1 MFLGQARGRVGSV
14 VFSRRMGKQITRT
27 YNAEPANPKTRAQ
40 ALQRA
45 QFSTVIAASVGLKE
59 VINNSFD
66 GVKNGQESVNKFVSV
81 NLSDLR
87 KRSLEGETT
96 AMEWLVPKGSSFVQP
111 QPWIISQGSLK
122 EIWAGTSN
130 LLLADSKVYPDGW
143 ASITSEEMAAWTA
156 ADLKKVWAYEPGCQ
170 LTFVTI
176 ESVTQPDGTEKLQP
190 VIDRIVFNNLSPND
204 SETPLFYQDE
214 RADDEYIYISANFV
228 DLTKTTLPVGEDKY
242 GNKVVILPDYLT
254 APQGGTTWAGP
265 LNLADGFLGLG
276 VITTVVRD
284 GNYVHSKSYFSPNYD
299 AYDYTDDAVST
310 YLAQSN
316 ARKVISSDYYTEQ
329 PGTDYN
335 DFDVPTLEEV
345 VSAQIF
351 AQGMK
356 AKGVY
361 VGKSN
366 SYGPVAE
373 GVPITL
379 QVNLPA
385 RFQIRANSMS
395 AYNGETPLGNDWTI
409 MRSSAGSMIVTGPM
423 PTTTTFPFNVS
434 FEVDDNYS
442 GSYVGRAAL
451 RINVS
456 KANSKP

>member
-87 KRSLEGETT
+87 ARALDGDTP
-96 AMEWLVPKGSSFVQP
+96 ALEWLVPKGQSFVQP
-111 QPWIISQGSLK
+111 QSWIISKGQLGQILPNIRS
-122 EIWAGTSN
+122 IFG
-130 LLLADSKVYPDGW
+130 DSASFEYPNGDEYFGF
-143 ASITSEEMAAWTA
+143 TV
-156 ADLKKVWAYEPGCQ
+156 DKLKKEFFYEPGCQ
-170 LTFVTI
+170 LTFVTV
-176 ESVTQPDGTEKLQP
+176 ELTNDVDGNP
-190 VIDRIVFNNLSPND
+190 VYVPKYDRIVFNSLAPASGSDAVIQNED
-204 SETPLFYQDE
+204 GEDFFKV
-214 RADDEYIYISANFV
+214 RAEFV
-228 DLTKTTLPVGEDKY
+228 DLTKTTLPIITG
-242 GNKVVILPDYLT
+242 GNIGKAVKLPDYISPNNVAGTVT
-254 APQGGTTWAGP
+254 AH
-265 LNLADGFLGLG
+265 LAEGYICLG
-276 VITTVVRD
+276 VITTVLRN
-284 GNYVHSKSYFSPNYD
+284 GNYVHSTSYIRPNFD
-299 AYDYTDDAVST
+299 GYDYTDDAVST
-310 YLAQSN
+310 YMTQSN

-335 DFDVPTLEEV
+335 DWDVPTLEEV

-356 AKGVY
+356 PKGIY
-361 VGKSN
+361 IGQSN

-385 RFQIRANSMS
+385 RFQIRANSIS

-409 MRSSAGSMIVTGPM
+409 MRSSAGSMIITGPM

-442 GSYVGRAAL
+442 GSHVGRAAL

-456 KANSKP
+456 KANS

>member
-87 KRSLEGETT
+87 KRSLGGEST
-96 AMEWLVPKGSSFVQP
+96 ANEWLVPKGSSFVQP

-130 LLLADSKVYPDGW
+130 LLLVNSKTYPDGW
-143 ASITSEEMAAWTA
+143 ESITVEEIAAWTA

-176 ESVTQPDGTEKLQP
+176 ESVTQADGTERLQP
-190 VIDRIVFNNLSPND
+190 VIDRIVFNNLAPND

-214 RADDEYIYISANFV
+214 RATDTYIFISANFV
-228 DLTKTTLPVGEDKY
+228 DLTKTTLTVDEDNH
-242 GNKVVILPDYLT
+242 GNKVVRLPDYLV
-254 APQGGTTWAGP
+254 APQGVSTWQGP
-265 LNLADGFLGLG
+265 LNLGDGYLGLG
-276 VITTVVRD
+276 VITTVLRD

-310 YLAQSN
+310 YLAQSSN

-329 PGTDYN
+329 PGTDY
-335 DFDVPTLEEV
+335 DDWDVPTLEEV

-356 AKGVY
+356 PKGVY
-361 VGKSN
+361 VGQTN

-423 PTTTTFPFNVS
+423 PTTNSFPFNVS
-434 FEVDDNYS
+434 FEVDDTVS
-442 GSYVGRAAL
+442 GSHVGRAAL

-456 KANSKP
+456 KANS

>member
-66 GVKNGQESVNKFVSV
+66 GVKNGQESVNKFVSL

-87 KRSLEGETT
+87 ARALDGDSAAL
-96 AMEWLVPKGSSFVQP
+96 EWLVPKGQSFVQP
-111 QPWIISQGSLK
+111 QSWIISKGQLGQILPNISNIFGNSTVIK
-122 EIWAGTSN
+122 EG
-130 LLLADSKVYPDGW
+130 DEDYKVF
-143 ASITSEEMAAWTA
+143 TV
-156 ADLKKVWAYEPGCQ
+156 ADLKQRFFYEPGCQ
-170 LTFVTI
+170 LTFVTV
-176 ESVTQPDGTEKLQP
+176 ELTEDVDGNSVYVPKY
-190 VIDRIVFNNLSPND
+190 DRIVFNNLAPSADSDPVILFSPG
-204 SETPLFYQDE
+204 EGTHFIIK
-214 RADDEYIYISANFV
+214 AEYV
-228 DLTKTTLPVGEDKY
+228 DLTKTTLEVGASHT
-242 GNKVVILPDYLT
+242 GLGKVVSLPEYIGVNIVEQSTT
-254 APQGGTTWAGP
+254 AQ
-265 LNLADGFLGLG
+265 LGEGYICLG
-276 VITTVVRD
+276 VITTVLRD
-284 GNYVHSKSYFSPNYD
+284 GNYVHSTSYIRPNFD
-299 AYDYTDDAVST
+299 GYDYTEDAVST
-310 YLAQSN
+310 YLAQSK
-316 ARKVISSDYYTEQ
+316 ARKAISSDYYTEQ

-335 DFDVPTLEEV
+335 DWDVPTLEEV

-356 AKGVY
+356 PKGVY
-361 VGKSN
+361 VGQSN

-373 GVPITL
+373 GVPVTL

-409 MRSSAGSMIVTGPM
+409 MRSSAGSMIITGPM

-434 FEVDDNYS
+434 FQVDDTVS
-442 GSYVGRAAL
+442 GSNIGRAAL

-456 KANSKP
+456 KANS

>member
-14 VFSRRMGKQITRT
+14 VFSRRMGKQVTRT

-45 QFSTVIAASVGLKE
+45 QFSTVIAASVGLKD

-87 KRSLEGETT
+87 KRSLEGEST
-96 AMEWLVPKGSSFVQP
+96 ANEWLVPKGSSFVQP
-111 QPWIISQGSLK
+111 QPWIISQGSLM

-130 LLLADSKVYPDGW
+130 LLLVNSKVYPDGW
-143 ASITSEEMAAWTA
+143 ASISSEEIAAWTA

-176 ESVTQPDGTEKLQP
+176 ESVTQPDGTAKLQP
-190 VIDRIVFNNLSPND
+190 VIDRIVFNNLAPND

-214 RADDEYIYISANFV
+214 RSDDTYIYIPANFV
-228 DLTKTTLPVGEDKY
+228 DLTKTTLTVGADNH
-242 GNKVVILPDYLT
+242 GNKAVILPEYLV
-254 APQGGTTWAGP
+254 APQGVNTMEGR
-265 LNLADGFLGLG
+265 LNLGDGYLGLG
-276 VITTVVRD
+276 VITTVLRD

-310 YLAQSN
+310 YMTQSK

-329 PGTDYN
+329 PGTEYN
-335 DFDVPTLEEV
+335 DREVPTLEEV
-345 VSAQIF
+345 VSSQIS
-351 AQGMK
+351 ALGMQP
-356 AKGVY
+356 KGVY
-361 VGKSN
+361 IGKSN

-373 GVPITL
+373 GVPVTL
-379 QVNLPA
+379 VIELPP
-385 RFQIRANSMS
+385 RFQIRGNSVK
-395 AYNGETPLGNDWTI
+395 AFNGETPLDNDWQIQRTNAWRVFI
-409 MRSSAGSMIVTGPM
+409 TGPM
-423 PTTTTFPFNVS
+423 PTTTSFPFNVS
-434 FEVDDNYS
+434 FEVDDTVT
-442 GSYVGRAAL
+442 GSHVGRGAL

-456 KANSKP
+456 KANS

>member
-66 GVKNGQESVNKFVSV
+66 GVKNGQESVNKFVSL

-87 KRSLEGETT
+87 ARALDGDTP
-96 AMEWLVPKGSSFVQP
+96 ALEWLVPKGQSFVQP
-111 QPWIISQGSLK
+111 QSWIISKGQLGQILPD
-122 EIWAGTSN
+122 
-130 LLLADSKVYPDGW
+130 LADILGASTLIKEGDNIYHVY
-143 ASITSEEMAAWTA
+143 TV
-156 ADLKKVWAYEPGCQ
+156 ADLKQRFFYAPGCQ
-170 LTFVTI
+170 LTFVTV
-176 ESVTQPDGTEKLQP
+176 ELTEDVDGNTVYVPKY
-190 VIDRIVFNNLSPND
+190 DRIVFNNLAPSADSDPVILYSPGVAYFAIKA
-204 SETPLFYQDE
+204 E
-214 RADDEYIYISANFV
+214 FV
-228 DLTKTTLPVGEDKY
+228 DLTKTTLKVSGYTGLD
-242 GNKVVILPDYLT
+242 KVVLLPDYIYPNT
-254 APQGGTTWAGP
+254 VAGTTVAH
-265 LNLADGFLGLG
+265 LAEGHICLG
-276 VITTVVRD
+276 VITTVLRD
-284 GNYVHSKSYFSPNYD
+284 GNYVHSTSYIRPNFD
-299 AYDYTDDAVST
+299 GYDYTEDAVST

-329 PGTDYN
+329 PGTDYS
-335 DFDVPTLEEV
+335 DWDVPTLEQV
-345 VSAQIF
+345 VSAQIS
-351 AQGMK
+351 AQGMT

-373 GVPITL
+373 GVPVTL
-379 QVNLPA
+379 AVQLPP
-385 RFQIRANSMS
+385 RFQIRANSMT

-409 MRSSAGSMIVTGPM
+409 MRSSAGSMIVSGPM
-423 PTTTTFPFNVS
+423 PTTTSFPFNVS

-442 GSYVGRAAL
+442 GSHVGRAAL

-456 KANSKP
+456 KANS

>member
-66 GVKNGQESVNKFVSV
+66 GVKNGQESVNKFVSL

-87 KRSLEGETT
+87 ARALDGDSAAL
-96 AMEWLVPKGSSFVQP
+96 EWLVPKGQSFVQP
-111 QPWIISQGSLK
+111 QSWIISKGQLGHILPN
-122 EIWAGTSN
+122 IANIFG
-130 LLLADSKVYPDGW
+130 DSIPYQEGGRQYHAYTVG
-143 ASITSEEMAAWTA
+143 
-156 ADLKKVWAYEPGCQ
+156 DLKQRFFYEPGCQ
-170 LTFVTI
+170 LTFVTV
-176 ESVTQPDGTEKLQP
+176 ELTEDVDGNTVYVPKY
-190 VIDRIVFNNLSPND
+190 DRIVFNNLSPSALGDIVIMYPPGEDYFAIN
-204 SETPLFYQDE
+204 
-214 RADDEYIYISANFV
+214 AEYV
-228 DLTKTTLPVGEDKY
+228 DLTKTTLKVSKQYAGLD
-242 GNKVVILPDYLT
+242 KVVLLPDYISSNTVDQSTT
-254 APQGGTTWAGP
+254 AK
-265 LNLADGFLGLG
+265 LGEGYICLG

-284 GNYVHSKSYFSPNYD
+284 GNYVHSTSYIRPNFD
-299 AYDYTDDAVST
+299 GYDYTEDAVST
-310 YLAQSN
+310 YLAQSK
-316 ARKVISSDYYTEQ
+316 ARKAISSDYYTEQ

-335 DFDVPTLEEV
+335 DWDVPTLEEV

-351 AQGMK
+351 ALGMK
-356 AKGVY
+356 PKGVY
-361 VGKSN
+361 VGQSN

-379 QVNLPA
+379 QVNLPP
-385 RFQIRANSMS
+385 RFQVRANSMS

-423 PTTTTFPFNVS
+423 PTTTSFPFNVS

-442 GSYVGRAAL
+442 GSHVGRAAL

-456 KANSKP
+456 KANS

>member
-87 KRSLEGETT
+87 KRSLEGEST
-96 AMEWLVPKGSSFVQP
+96 ANEWLVPKGSSFVQP

-130 LLLADSKVYPDGW
+130 LLLVDSKRYPDGW
-143 ASITSEEMAAWTA
+143 ESITDDELVAWTA
-156 ADLKKVWAYEPGCQ
+156 AALKNVWAYEPGCQ

-176 ESVTQPDGTEKLQP
+176 ESVTQADGTERLQP
-190 VIDRIVFNNLSPND
+190 VIDRIVFNNLAPND
-204 SETPLFYQDE
+204 SQTPLFYQNKYENDNNV
-214 RADDEYIYISANFV
+214 YISANFV
-228 DLTKTTLPVGEDKY
+228 DLTKTTLTVGADNY
-242 GNKVVILPDYLT
+242 GNKVVILPDYLVT
-254 APQGGTTWAGP
+254 PQGVTTKEGP

-276 VITTVVRD
+276 VITTVLRD
-284 GNYVHSKSYFSPNYD
+284 GNYVHSNSHFSPNYD

-310 YLAQSN
+310 YLAQSK
-316 ARKVISSDYYTEQ
+316 ARKAISSDYYTEQ

-335 DFDVPTLEEV
+335 DWDVPTLEDV

-351 AQGMK
+351 AHGMK
-356 AKGVY
+356 PKGVF
-361 VGKSN
+361 VGQTN

-379 QVNLPA
+379 QINLPP

-423 PTTTTFPFNVS
+423 PTTTSFPFNVS
-434 FEVDDNYS
+434 FEVDDSTS
-442 GSYVGRAAL
+442 GSHVGRAAL

-456 KANSKP
+456 KANT

>member
-66 GVKNGQESVNKFVSV
+66 GVKNGQESVNKFVSL

-87 KRSLEGETT
+87 ARALDGDSAAL
-96 AMEWLVPKGSSFVQP
+96 EWLVPKGQSFVQP
-111 QPWIISQGSLK
+111 QSWIISKGQLGQILPN
-122 EIWAGTSN
+122 ISN
-130 LLLADSKVYPDGW
+130 IFGNSTTIKPEVGDWYSAFTV
-143 ASITSEEMAAWTA
+143 
-156 ADLKKVWAYEPGCQ
+156 ADLKQRFFYEPGCQ
-170 LTFVTI
+170 LTFVTV
-176 ESVTQPDGTEKLQP
+176 ELTTDVDGNSVYVPKF
-190 VIDRIVFNNLSPND
+190 DRIVFNNLAPSAGSDPVIIYANGR
-204 SETPLFYQDE
+204 EEHF
-214 RADDEYIYISANFV
+214 AIKAEYV
-228 DLTKTTLPVGEDKY
+228 DLTKTTLHVKDKY
-242 GNKVVILPDYLT
+242 VIADGTIKVVELPEYF
-254 APQGGTTWAGP
+254 AAFSIPGEYTTM
-265 LNLADGFLGLG
+265 LKLAEGYICLG
-276 VITTVVRD
+276 VITTVLRD
-284 GNYVHSKSYFSPNYD
+284 GNYVHSTSYIRPNFD
-299 AYDYTDDAVST
+299 GYDYTEDAVST

-316 ARKVISSDYYTEQ
+316 ARKAISSDYYTEQ

-356 AKGVY
+356 PKGVF
-361 VGKSN
+361 VGQTN

-379 QVNLPA
+379 QVNLPP

-409 MRSSAGSMIVTGPM
+409 MRSSLGSMIVTGPM
-423 PTTTTFPFNVS
+423 PTTTSFPFNVS
-434 FEVDDNYS
+434 FQVDDTVS
-442 GSYVGRAAL
+442 GSDVGRAAL

-456 KANSKP
+456 KANS

>member
-87 KRSLEGETT
+87 ARALDGDSAAL
-96 AMEWLVPKGSSFVQP
+96 EWLVPKGQSFVQP
-111 QPWIISQGSLK
+111 QSWIISKGQLGQILP
-122 EIWAGTSN
+122 N
-130 LLLADSKVYPDGW
+130 LRNIFGNATTITEGEEEYKVF
-143 ASITSEEMAAWTA
+143 TV
-156 ADLKKVWAYEPGCQ
+156 ADLKRACFYEPGCQ
-170 LTFVTI
+170 LTFVTVQLT
-176 ESVTQPDGTEKLQP
+176 EDADGNSVYVPKY
-190 VIDRIVFNNLSPND
+190 DRIVFNNLAPSADSDAVMLYSPG
-204 SETPLFYQDE
+204 EGEFAIKAE
-214 RADDEYIYISANFV
+214 FV
-228 DLTKTTLPVGEDKY
+228 DLTKTTLEVSDYQGLD
-242 GNKVVILPDYLT
+242 KVVLVPEYINPEGLES
-254 APQGGTTWAGP
+254 GTVAQLEEGYIC
-265 LNLADGFLGLG
+265 LGI
-276 VITTVVRD
+276 ITTVLRD
-284 GNYVHSKSYFSPNYD
+284 GNYVHSTSYIRPNFD
-299 AYDYTDDAVST
+299 GYDYTEDAVST

-335 DFDVPTLEEV
+335 DWEVPTLEQV
-345 VSAQIF
+345 VSAQIQ
-351 AQGMK
+351 ANGMQ

-361 VGKSN
+361 IGQSN

-373 GVPITL
+373 GNFVTL
-379 QVNLPA
+379 SIEVPA
-385 RFQIRANSMS
+385 RFQIRANSVH
-395 AYNGETPLGNDWTI
+395 AYNGETPLGNDWYIT
-409 MRSSAGSMIVTGPM
+409 RSGARGVIITGPM
-423 PTTTTFPFNVS
+423 PTTTSFPFNVS
-434 FEVDDNYS
+434 FEVDDSYS
-442 GSYVGRAAL
+442 GSHVGLAAL

-456 KANSKP
+456 KANS

>member
-87 KRSLEGETT
+87 ARALDGDSAAL
-96 AMEWLVPKGSSFVQP
+96 EWLVPKGQSFVQP
-111 QPWIISQGSLK
+111 QSWIISKGQLGQILPNISNIFGNTTTIK
-122 EIWAGTSN
+122 EDHNEYNAFT
-130 LLLADSKVYPDGW
+130 V
-143 ASITSEEMAAWTA
+143 
-156 ADLKKVWAYEPGCQ
+156 ADLKQRFFYEPGCQ
-170 LTFVTI
+170 LTFVTV
-176 ESVTQPDGTEKLQP
+176 ELTTDVDGNSVYVPKF
-190 VIDRIVFNNLSPND
+190 DRIVFNNLAP
-204 SETPLFYQDE
+204 
-214 RADDEYIYISANFV
+214 SAGSDPVIIFAKGNGSHFAIKAEFV
-228 DLTKTTLPVGEDKY
+228 DLTKTTLHVNDEYTYLDEKI
-242 GNKVVILPDYLT
+242 KVVELPEYFADNYAADDVYTL
-254 APQGGTTWAGP
+254 Q
-265 LNLADGFLGLG
+265 LAEGYICLG
-276 VITTVVRD
+276 VITTVLRD
-284 GNYVHSKSYFSPNYD
+284 GNYVHSTSYIRPNFD
-299 AYDYTDDAVST
+299 GYDYTEDAVST

-316 ARKVISSDYYTEQ
+316 ARKAISSDYYTEQ

-335 DFDVPTLEEV
+335 DWDVPTLEDV

-351 AQGMK
+351 ALGMK
-356 AKGVY
+356 PKGVY
-361 VGKSN
+361 VGQTN

-379 QVNLPA
+379 QVNLPP

-423 PTTTTFPFNVS
+423 PTTTSFPLNVS
-434 FEVDDNYS
+434 FQVDDTVSSSN
-442 GSYVGRAAL
+442 VGRAAL

-456 KANSKP
+456 KANS

>member
-66 GVKNGQESVNKFVSV
+66 GVKNGQESVNKFVSL

-87 KRSLEGETT
+87 ARALDGDSAAL
-96 AMEWLVPKGSSFVQP
+96 EWLVPKGQSFVQP
-111 QPWIISQGSLK
+111 QSWIISKGQLGQILPNLTNIFGNMTTIK
-122 EIWAGTSN
+122 EGVEDFRVFT
-130 LLLADSKVYPDGW
+130 V
-143 ASITSEEMAAWTA
+143 
-156 ADLKKVWAYEPGCQ
+156 ADLKRACFYEPGCQ
-170 LTFVTI
+170 LTFVTV
-176 ESVTQPDGTEKLQP
+176 ELTTDVDGNSVYVPKY
-190 VIDRIVFNNLSPND
+190 DRIVFNNLAPSADSDAVMLFSPGED
-204 SETPLFYQDE
+204 AFAIKAE
-214 RADDEYIYISANFV
+214 FV
-228 DLTKTTLPVGEDKY
+228 DLTKTTLD
-242 GNKVVILPDYLT
+242 VVTDYTGIEKAVLLPDYIDV
-254 APQGGTTWAGP
+254 
-265 LNLADGFLGLG
+265 DGVDETNIAKLGEGYICLG
-276 VITTVVRD
+276 IITTVLRD
-284 GNYVHSKSYFSPNYD
+284 GNYVHSTSYIRPNFD
-299 AYDYTDDAVST
+299 GYDYTDDAVST
-310 YLAQSN
+310 YMTQSK

-335 DFDVPTLEEV
+335 DWDVPTLEEV

-351 AQGMK
+351 AHGMK
-356 AKGVY
+356 PKGVY
-361 VGKSN
+361 VGQTN

-379 QVNLPA
+379 QVNLPP
-385 RFQIRANSMS
+385 RFQVRANSMS

-423 PTTTTFPFNVS
+423 PTTTSFPFTVS
-434 FEVDDNYS
+434 FEVDVSYS
-442 GSYVGRAAL
+442 GSHVGRAAL

-456 KANSKP
+456 KANS

>member
-87 KRSLEGETT
+87 KRSFEGEST
-96 AMEWLVPKGSSFVQP
+96 ANEWLVPKGSSFVQP

-130 LLLADSKVYPDGW
+130 LLLVDSKDYPDGW
-143 ASITSEEMAAWTA
+143 ESITDDELIAWTA
-156 ADLKKVWAYEPGCQ
+156 AALKNVWSYEPGCQ

-176 ESVTQPDGTEKLQP
+176 ESVTQADGTERLQP
-190 VIDRIVFNNLSPND
+190 VIDRIVFNNLAPND
-204 SETPLFYQDE
+204 SQTPLFYQNKYKNDP
-214 RADDEYIYISANFV
+214 YVYISANFV
-228 DLTKTTLPVGEDKY
+228 DLTKTTLTVGEDKL
-242 GNKVVILPDYLT
+242 GNKVVILPDYLV
-254 APQGGTTWAGP
+254 APQGVATKEGP
-265 LNLADGFLGLG
+265 LNLADGYLGLG
-276 VITTVVRD
+276 VITTVLRD

-310 YLAQSN
+310 YMAQSN

-335 DFDVPTLEEV
+335 DWDVPTLEDV

-356 AKGVY
+356 PKGVY
-361 VGKSN
+361 VGQTN

-379 QVNLPA
+379 QVNLPP
-385 RFQIRANSMS
+385 RFQVRANSMT

-409 MRSSAGSMIVTGPM
+409 MRSSAGSMIITGPM
-423 PTTTTFPFNVS
+423 PTTTSFPFNVS
-434 FEVDDNYS
+434 FQVDDTTS
-442 GSYVGRAAL
+442 GSNVGRAAL

-456 KANSKP
+456 KANS